1 MAPDIKNS
9 AAPVGCA
16 PVHVVHVVESF
27 AAGCLAAIATLC
39 HSAQEGLLHSVIHAT
54 RPETPKNFAEFFP
67 DSVAFYSLPMRR
79 SISPVQDWR
88 AFMGLRALLAQLRPD
103 VVHCHSSKA
112 GFLGRW
118 AARSLDMPSVYTPHG
133 FAFLR
138 TDVGHWQRSCYKMA
152 EWIAARAG
160 NALVA
165 CGREEYELA
174 CRLAGKNCKLV
185 CIPNAVNL
193 KEMDAL
199 RQGMPVVSPP
209 QALEHIRVGTCGRM
223 EPQRNPRLFAELAI
237 ALKDAAAWT
246 WIGAPSKTA
255 ALPPHVECS
264 GWLSRSETL
273 TRLAQLDIYVQ
284 TSLWDGLSYAVLEAM
299 TFGKPVVATDI
310 PANRAIVEHGVTG
323 FLGASPQEMIA
334 HVRLLVQDAAL
345 RRRMG
350 AAARRRVEENHDAA
364 RNYQV
369 YGNLYRSLA
378 KKRNKA

>member
-1 MAPDIKNS
+1 MISDKQHSVS
-9 AAPVGCA
+9 AVGCA
-16 PVHVVHVVESF
+16 PIHVVHVVESF

-39 HSAQEGLLHSVIHAT
+39 HSAQEGLRHSVIHAA
-54 RPETPKNFAEFFP
+54 RPETPKNFADFFP
-67 DSVAFYSLPMRR
+67 GDVAFYSLPMTRTIR
-79 SISPVQDWR
+79 PVQDWR
-88 AFMGLRALLAQLRPD
+88 AFIGLRALLVRLRPD

-118 AARSLDMPSVYTPHG
+118 AARSLGMPSVYTPHG
-133 FAFLR
+133 YAFLR
-138 TDVGHWQRSCYKMA
+138 TDVGHWQRACYKTA
-152 EWIAARAG
+152 EWLAARAG
-160 NALVA
+160 NAVVA

-174 CRLAGKNCKLV
+174 CGLVGKNRKLV

-199 RQGMPVVSPP
+199 RQSMPLASPAP
-209 QALEHIRVGTCGRM
+209 GIEHIRVGTCGRM
-223 EPQRNPRLFAELAI
+223 EPQRNPRLFSELAT
-237 ALKDAAAWT
+237 ALKDEAAWT

-255 ALPPHVECS
+255 ALPPHVKCS

-310 PANRAIVEHGVTG
+310 PANRAILKHGVTG
-323 FLGASPQEMIA
+323 FLGASPREMA
-334 HVRLLVQDAAL
+334 EHLRLLARDAAL
-345 RRRMG
+345 RRKMG
-350 AAARRRVEENHDAA
+350 AAARLCVEENHDAA

-369 YGNLYRSLA
+369 YGSLYHSLA
-378 KKRNKA
+378 EKRNKA